1 MPARAGDGGKVS
13 KSEIATMKHM
23 HRAENEA
30 GGRAWWKLAFS
41 LAALAGGA
49 WLAWRLGAFGLL
61 TVHNLDRLD
70 MWFDGLG
77 SWAPLAFVLLWVVA
91 CVLFLP
97 GLPISIAGGLIFGAV
112 WGTVWTTVGAN
123 LGAVAAFL
131 IGRYAA
137 RGMVERM
144 IEKNPTL
151 GRIDA
156 GVRSQG
162 WRMLMI
168 TRLVPIFPFNI
179 QNYVYG
185 LTDIPLRTYI
195 LVTLPCMLPA
205 TIAYN
210 FAAGSVR
217 TGNLG
222 KALWYLGIAAVF
234 FVLLSLIP
242 GWVRRHS
249 AAGEEGADDLVTK
262 S

>member
-1 MPARAGDGGKVS
+1 MS
-13 KSEIATMKHM
+13 SSEIEVIKQM
-23 HRAENEA
+23 HQAENTT
-30 GGRAWWKLAFS
+30 GRRTPWRLVVGIAVLT
-41 LAALAGGA
+41 GGA
-49 WLAWRLGAFGLL
+49 YLAWRLGVFDLL
-61 TVHNLDRLD
+61 TVHNIDRLD
-70 MWFDGLG
+70 LWFDGLG
-77 SWAPLAFVLLWVVA
+77 YWAPLAFILLWVVA
-91 CVLFLP
+91 CVFFLP

-131 IGRYAA
+131 MGRYAA
-137 RGMVERM
+137 RRLVEKM

-156 GVRSQG
+156 GVRNQG

-185 LTDIPLRTYI
+185 LTDIPLRTYV

-217 TGNLG
+217 TGDFG
-222 KALWYLGIAAVF
+222 KTLWYLGIAALF

-242 GWVRRHS
+242 GRVRRHFG
-249 AAGEEGADDLVTK
+249 ADEEGSRDIVTK